1 MFLNFESIR
10 LGDQR
15 SIVKTITEADVLRFV
30 ELTGDNNPLHVDKAY
45 AESTP
50 FKEIVVHGML
60 GASFISTVIGTR
72 LPGPG
77 ALWVSQ
83 QMEFLIPVRLGDAL
97 TITVEVIKK
106 HEGER
111 LLELETLITNQH
123 GQRVL
128 SGRGKVKVLADPP
141 TATATVADALDRCWV
156 AIVTGGAGAI
166 GQVICEQL
174 AGSGFSIVVNFASR
188 GEAAAALVARI
199 IQTGGRALSVQA
211 DVSSER
217 GIARLHDA
225 AVIEFGGVGVLVNN
239 ASLHINAKSFLS
251 ASWSDVQQHIDVQA
265 KASFLLA
272 QRCVPD
278 MAARKWGRIVNITSQ
293 VTRALPTPG
302 WIGYTLG
309 KSALAALTRSM
320 AVELGAAGI
329 TVNSVAPGM
338 TDTRFIGNIS
348 EKTQLMTARQTP
360 LRRLALPA
368 DVASAVSY
376 LVSDAGAFVTGQELL
391 VNGGMVM

>member
-111 LLELETLITNQH
+111 LLELET
-123 GQRVL
+123 
-128 SGRGKVKVLADPP
+128 
-141 TATATVADALDRCWV
+141 
-156 AIVTGGAGAI
+156 
-166 GQVICEQL
+166 
-174 AGSGFSIVVNFASR
+174 
-188 GEAAAALVARI
+188 
-199 IQTGGRALSVQA
+199 
-211 DVSSER
+211 
-217 GIARLHDA
+217 
-225 AVIEFGGVGVLVNN
+225 
-239 ASLHINAKSFLS
+239 
-251 ASWSDVQQHIDVQA
+251 
-265 KASFLLA
+265 
-272 QRCVPD
+272 
-278 MAARKWGRIVNITSQ
+278 
-293 VTRALPTPG
+293 
-302 WIGYTLG
+302 
-309 KSALAALTRSM
+309 
-320 AVELGAAGI
+320 
-329 TVNSVAPGM
+329 
-338 TDTRFIGNIS
+338 
-348 EKTQLMTARQTP
+348 
-360 LRRLALPA
+360 
-368 DVASAVSY
+368 
-376 LVSDAGAFVTGQELL
+376 
-391 VNGGMVM
+391 

>member
-83 QMEFLIPVRLGDAL
+83 QMEYLMPVRLGDAL

-141 TATATVADALDRCWV
+141 TATVADAPDRCWV

-174 AGSGFSIVVNFASR
+174 ASSGFSIVVNFASR

-239 ASLHINAKSFLS
+239 ASLHITAKSFLS

-302 WIGYTLG
+302 WTGYTLG

>member
-83 QMEFLIPVRLGDAL
+83 QMEYLMPVRLGDAL
-97 TITVEVIKK
+97 TLTAEVIKK

-128 SGRGKVKVLADPP
+128 SGRGKVKVLAAPP
-141 TATATVADALDRCWV
+141 RATVTDAPDRCWV

-174 AGSGFSIVVNFASR
+174 AGSGFAIVVNFASR

-199 IQTGGRALSVQA
+199 IQTGGRALNVQA
-211 DVSSER
+211 DVSSEK
-217 GIARLHDA
+217 GVARLHDA